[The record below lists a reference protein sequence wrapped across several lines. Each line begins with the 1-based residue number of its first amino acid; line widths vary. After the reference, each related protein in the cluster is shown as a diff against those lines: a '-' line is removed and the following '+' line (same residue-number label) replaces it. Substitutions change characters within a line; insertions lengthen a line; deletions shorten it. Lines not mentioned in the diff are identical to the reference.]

1 MIQKKKN
8 QVKESVFWGLLR
20 ISCVFDI
27 TKENKSQL
35 QSPGTPSGQYSESL
49 THGGT
54 KMCVHH
60 KTFNV
65 VRRSLGV

>member
-1 MIQKKKN
+1 
-8 QVKESVFWGLLR
+8 VKESVFWGLLR

-65 VRRSLGV
+65 VRRSLGVWRSRLIS